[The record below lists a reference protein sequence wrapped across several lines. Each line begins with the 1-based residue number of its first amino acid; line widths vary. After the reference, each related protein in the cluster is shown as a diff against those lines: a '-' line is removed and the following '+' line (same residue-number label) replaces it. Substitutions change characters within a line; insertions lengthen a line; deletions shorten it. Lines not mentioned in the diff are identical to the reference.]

1 LRTLSLAPLGQR
13 LGDLD
18 LLRTMNFMLV
28 LNDATRSVVTQL
40 ERTFSR
46 AATSAARFSGELIAI
61 LLSPFDGGQIDGLGQ
76 TD

>member
-1 LRTLSLAPLGQR
+1 
-13 LGDLD
+13 
-18 LLRTMNFMLV
+18 MNFMLV